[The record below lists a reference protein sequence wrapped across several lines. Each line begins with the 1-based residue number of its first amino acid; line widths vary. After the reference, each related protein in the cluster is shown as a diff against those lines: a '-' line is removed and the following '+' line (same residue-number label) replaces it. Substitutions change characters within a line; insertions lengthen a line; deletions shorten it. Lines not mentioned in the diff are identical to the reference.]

1 MRSKQVSGLAQA
13 RPGPDPGPLPEP
25 GGPGSSPGR
34 RRFPPALPVL
44 TLLVMLGPVVAG
56 LWGTLL
62 PAFGHLPAAGITGPS
77 LDPFRDLFDW
87 AGLPRAMVLSVST
100 GLIATAVSLLIVMLI
115 TAGWSG
121 TRPFRLL
128 ERLLSP
134 LLSVP
139 HAAAAFGLAFLIAP
153 SGWLSRLVSPGLTG
167 WDRPPDLLIV
177 QDTWGLTMTAG
188 LIVKEVPFLLLI
200 TLAALGQADARRS
213 VAISQALGY
222 GRLTG
227 WLKTVFPRVYAQIR
241 PPIYVVLAYSMSV
254 VDVAVILGPNTP
266 PPLSVQIV
274 KWMSDPDLA
283 MRLEGAAGALLQLLL
298 VIGALVFWRLGE
310 MAARV
315 IGQRWII
322 AGRRGRFDAVTAQIA
337 LGFGTAC
344 ALAVLMGVVVLT
356 IWSFAGYWGFPDALP
371 DQLTW
376 RNWMRHGPG
385 TMEALGETA
394 LIAGTVALAALILTI
409 GCLEAEYRYG
419 LHISQ
424 RGIWLLYLPLLIP
437 QTAFLPGLQTLLLGI
452 GADVGRGP
460 VMAAHLVFVLPYV
473 FLSLADPFRA
483 WDARMGTIAA
493 ALRASPNGVL
503 WRVRLPMLLRPI
515 LTALAVGLAVSV
527 GQYLPT
533 LLIGGGRVATLTTE
547 AVALAS
553 GGDRRAIGVY
563 GLMQT
568 GAALVP
574 FALALL
580 VPALVWRNRRGLR
593 HG

>member
-1 MRSKQVSGLAQA
+1 MSTIEAGSLGKARWRSAS
-13 RPGPDPGPLPEP
+13 
-25 GGPGSSPGR
+25 
-34 RRFPPALPVL
+34 RRFLPLLPAL
-44 TLLVMLGPVVAG
+44 TLLAMLGPVVAG
-56 LWGTLL
+56 LWGTIM
-62 PAFGHLPAAGITGPS
+62 PAFGHLPAAGLTGPT
-77 LDPFRDLFDW
+77 LDPFRDLFAW
-87 AGLPRAMVLSVST
+87 AGLPRAMILSLST
-100 GLIATAVSLLIVMLI
+100 GLLATSISLTIVMLI

-121 TRPFRLL
+121 TRPFRAL

-153 SGWLSRLVSPGLTG
+153 SGWLSRLVSPGVTG
-167 WDRPPDLLIV
+167 WERPPDLLIV

-200 TLAALGQADARRS
+200 TLAALGQADAQRS
-213 VAISQALGY
+213 VTVAQALGY
-222 GRLTG
+222 GRVTG

-254 VDVAVILGPNTP
+254 VDIAVILGPNTP

-283 MRLEGAAGALLQLLL
+283 MRLEGAAGALMQLTL

-310 MAARV
+310 IVVGCLGRRWIASGARGRLDPVVARV
-315 IGQRWII
+315 ALL
-322 AGRRGRFDAVTAQIA
+322 AGAAS
-337 LGFGTAC
+337 
-344 ALAVLMGVVVLT
+344 ALAVLLGLVVLA
-356 IWSFAGYWGFPDALP
+356 IWSFAGFWGFPDAFP
-371 DQLTW
+371 DQFTW
-376 RNWMRHGPG
+376 RNWMRFGPNAR
-385 TMEALGETA
+385 EALGETA
-394 LIAGTVALAALILTI
+394 LIAITAALVALVLTI

-419 LHISQ
+419 LSFSA
-424 RGIWLLYLPLLIP
+424 RAVWLLYLPLLIP
-437 QTAFLPGLQTLLLGI
+437 QTAFLPGLQTLMLNV
-452 GADVGRGP
+452 GADEGRVP
-460 VMAAHLVFVLPYV
+460 VILAHLVFVLPYV

-483 WDARMGTIAA
+483 WDTRMGTIAA

-515 LTALAVGLAVSV
+515 LTALAVGIAVSV
-527 GQYLPT
+527 GQYLAT

-580 VPALVWRNRRGLR
+580 IPTLVWRNRKGLR

>member
-1 MRSKQVSGLAQA
+1 
-13 RPGPDPGPLPEP
+13 
-25 GGPGSSPGR
+25 
-34 RRFPPALPVL
+34 
-44 TLLVMLGPVVAG
+44 MLGPVAAG

-62 PAFGHLPAAGITGPS
+62 PAFGHLPAAGLSGPS

-87 AGLPRAMVLSVST
+87 AGLPRAVMLSIST
-100 GLIATAVSLLIVMLI
+100 GLLATVISLAIVVLV

-121 TRPFRLL
+121 TRPFRTL

-153 SGWLSRLVSPGLTG
+153 SGWLSRLISPGITG
-167 WDRPPDLLIV
+167 WVRPPDLLIV

-188 LIVKEVPFLLLI
+188 LVVKEVPFLLLI
-200 TLAALGQADARRS
+200 TLAALGQADAQRS
-213 VAISQALGY
+213 VTIAQALGY
-222 GRLTG
+222 GRVTG

-241 PPIYVVLAYSMSV
+241 PPVYVVLAYSMSV

-283 MRLEGAAGALLQLLL
+283 MRLEAAAGALLQLGL
-298 VIGALVFWRLGE
+298 VVGALIIWRFGE
-310 MAARV
+310 MVGGYLGR
-315 IGQRWII
+315 RWI
-322 AGRRGRFDAVTAQIA
+322 AKGSRGRFDPIVAQGA
-337 LGFGTAC
+337 LVAGGTSALIVLLG
-344 ALAVLMGVVVLT
+344 LAVLA
-356 IWSFAGYWGFPDALP
+356 IWSIAGFWGFPEALP
-371 DQLTW
+371 DQFTL
-376 RNWMRHGPG
+376 RNWMRFGPG
-385 TMEALGETA
+385 TLDALGETA
-394 LIAGTVALAALILTI
+394 LIACVVACVALLLTV

-419 LHISQ
+419 LSFSQ
-424 RGIWLLYLPLLIP
+424 RTVWLIYLPLLIP
-437 QTAFLPGLQTLLLGI
+437 QTAFLPGLQTLMLGV
-452 GADVGRGP
+452 GADVGRLP
-460 VMAAHLVFVLPYV
+460 VMLAHLVFVLPYV

-483 WDARMGTIAA
+483 WDTRMGTIAT
-493 ALRASPNGVL
+493 ALRASPDGVL

-553 GGDRRAIGVY
+553 GGDRRAIAVY

-580 VPALVWRNRRGLR
+580 LPALVWRNRRGLR

>member
-1 MRSKQVSGLAQA
+1 MN
-13 RPGPDPGPLPEP
+13 
-25 GGPGSSPGR
+25 R
-34 RRFPPALPVL
+34 RRFLPLLPIL
-44 TLLVMLGPVVAG
+44 TLLAMLGPVVAG

-62 PAFGHLPAAGITGPS
+62 PAFGHLPAAGLTGPS

-87 AGLPRAMVLSVST
+87 AGLPRAMFLSVST
-100 GLIATAVSLLIVMLI
+100 GLLATAISLAIVMLI

-121 TRPFRLL
+121 TKPFRAL

-153 SGWLSRLVSPGLTG
+153 SGWISRLLSPIVTG

-200 TLAALGQADARRS
+200 TLAALGQADAQRS

-222 GRLTG
+222 GRVTG

-266 PPLSVQIV
+266 PSLSVQIV

-283 MRLEGAAGALLQLLL
+283 MRLEGAAGALVQLGL
-298 VIGALVFWRLGE
+298 VIGALAFWRFGEFAIGRLG
-310 MAARV
+310 A
-315 IGQRWII
+315 RWIASGARGKFDGI
-322 AGRRGRFDAVTAQIA
+322 VAIGSLTAGAI
-337 LGFGTAC
+337 C
-344 ALAVLMGVVVLT
+344 ALSVLLGLVVLT
-356 IWSFAGYWGFPDALP
+356 IWSFAGFWGFPDAFP
-371 DQLTW
+371 DAFTW
-376 RNWMRHGPG
+376 RNWMRFGPG
-385 TMEALGETA
+385 TLEALGETA
-394 LIAGTVALAALILTI
+394 LIAVTVALAALILTI
-409 GCLEAEYRYG
+409 GCLEAEYRFG
-419 LHISQ
+419 LSFSQ
-424 RGIWLLYLPLLIP
+424 RAVWLLYLPLLTP
-437 QTAFLPGLQTLLLGI
+437 QTAFLPGLQTLMLGL
-452 GADVGRGP
+452 GADVGRIP
-460 VMAAHLVFVLPYV
+460 VMLAHLVFVLPYV

-483 WDARMGTIAA
+483 WDSRMGTIAA

-527 GQYLPT
+527 GQYLAT

-580 VPALVWRNRRGLR
+580 IPAVVWRNRKGLR
-593 HG
+593 HE

>member
-1 MRSKQVSGLAQA
+1 
-13 RPGPDPGPLPEP
+13 
-25 GGPGSSPGR
+25 
-34 RRFPPALPVL
+34 
-44 TLLVMLGPVVAG
+44 MLGPVAAG
-56 LWGTLL
+56 LWGTFL
-62 PAFGHLPAAGITGPS
+62 PAFGHLPAAGLTGPS

-87 AGLPRAMVLSVST
+87 AGLPRAMLLSIST
-100 GLIATAVSLLIVMLI
+100 GLIATSVSLLIVMLI

-121 TRPFRLL
+121 TRPFRVL

-153 SGWLSRLVSPGLTG
+153 SGWIARITSPGLTG
-167 WDRPPDLLIV
+167 WERPPDLLIV

-188 LIVKEVPFLLLI
+188 LIIKEVPFLLLI
-200 TLAALGQADARRS
+200 TLAALGQADATRS
-213 VAISQALGY
+213 VTIAQALGY
-222 GRLTG
+222 GQLTG

-266 PPLSVQIV
+266 PSLSVQIV

-283 MRLEGAAGALLQLLL
+283 MRLEGAAGALLQLAL

-310 MAARV
+310 VGAACVGR
-315 IGQRWII
+315 RWIA
-322 AGRRGRFDAVTAQIA
+322 AGRRGRFDAVTRQVA
-337 LGFGTAC
+337 LGLGAAS
-344 ALAVLMGVVVLT
+344 ALAVLLGMVVLT
-356 IWSFAGYWGFPDALP
+356 IWSFAGFWGFPDAWP
-371 DQLTW
+371 DQFTFK
-376 RNWMRHGPG
+376 NWMRFGPG
-385 TMEALGETA
+385 TLEALGETA
-394 LIAGTVALAALILTI
+394 LIAITVAFVALLLTI

-424 RGIWLLYLPLLIP
+424 RGVWLLYLPLLIP
-437 QTAFLPGLQTLLLGI
+437 QTAFLPGLQTLMLSV
-452 GADVGRGP
+452 GADEGRLP
-460 VMAAHLVFVLPYV
+460 VMLAHLVFVLPYV

-483 WDARMGTIAA
+483 WDTRMGTIAA

-527 GQYLPT
+527 GQYLAT

-568 GAALVP
+568 GAALIP

-580 VPALVWRNRRGLR
+580 IPALVWRNRMGLR

>member
-1 MRSKQVSGLAQA
+1 MP
-13 RPGPDPGPLPEP
+13 RPIAPVT
-25 GGPGSSPGR
+25 R
-34 RRFPPALPVL
+34 RRFLPLLPAL
-44 TLLVMLGPVVAG
+44 TLLAMLGPVAAG
-56 LWGTLL
+56 LWGTFL
-62 PAFGHLPAAGITGPS
+62 PAFGHLPAAGLTGPS
-77 LDPFRDLFDW
+77 LEPFRDLFDW
-87 AGLPRAMVLSVST
+87 AGLPRAVILSLST
-100 GLIATAVSLLIVMLI
+100 GILATFFSLTIVTLV

-121 TRPFRLL
+121 TRAFRAL

-153 SGWLSRLVSPGLTG
+153 SGWLSRIVSPGLTG
-167 WDRPPDLLIV
+167 WERPPDLLIV

-188 LIVKEVPFLLLI
+188 LVAKEVPFLLLI
-200 TLAALGQADARRS
+200 MLAALGQADARRS
-213 VAISQALGY
+213 VAVAQALGY

-241 PPIYVVLAYSMSV
+241 PPVYVVLAYSMSV

-274 KWMSDPDLA
+274 KLMSDPDLA
-283 MRLEGAAGALLQLLL
+283 MRLEAAAGALLQLAL
-298 VIGALVFWRLGE
+298 VIGALAFWRLGE
-310 MAARV
+310 VVVGRLGA
-315 IGQRWII
+315 RWIA
-322 AGRRGRFDAVTAQIA
+322 AGGRGRFDGPVAGLA
-337 LGFGTAC
+337 LVGGAGA
-344 ALAVLMGVVVLT
+344 ALAVLLGLAVLT
-356 IWSFAGYWGFPDALP
+356 VWSFAGFWGFPDALP
-371 DQLTW
+371 DSFTMK
-376 RNWMRHGPG
+376 NWMRHGDG
-385 TMEALGETA
+385 AFEALVETA
-394 LIAGTVALAALILTI
+394 LIAAVAALIALVLTI

-419 LHISQ
+419 LKWSA
-424 RGIWLLYLPLLIP
+424 RSVWLLYLPLLVP
-437 QTAFLPGLQTLLLGI
+437 QTAFLPGLQTMMLGI
-452 GADVGRGP
+452 GADIGRLP
-460 VMAAHLVFVLPYV
+460 VMMAHLVFVLPYV

-483 WDARMGTIAA
+483 WDARMGTIAS
-493 ALRASPNGVL
+493 ALGASPDRVL
-503 WRVRLPMLLRPI
+503 WQVRLPMLLRPI

-580 VPALVWRNRRGLR
+580 VPALVWRKRQGLR

>member
-1 MRSKQVSGLAQA
+1 
-13 RPGPDPGPLPEP
+13 
-25 GGPGSSPGR
+25 
-34 RRFPPALPVL
+34 
-44 TLLVMLGPVVAG
+44 MLGPVVAG

-62 PAFGHLPAAGITGPS
+62 PAFGHLPAAGLTGPS
-77 LDPFRDLFDW
+77 LDPFRDLFAW
-87 AGLPRAMVLSVST
+87 AGLPRAVLLSLST
-100 GLIATAVSLLIVMLI
+100 GILATSISLLIVMLI

-121 TRPFRLL
+121 TRPFRVL

-153 SGWLSRLVSPGLTG
+153 SGWLSRLLSPGLTG

-200 TLAALGQADARRS
+200 TLAALGQTDARRS
-213 VAISQALGY
+213 VTISQALGY

-227 WLKTVFPRVYAQIR
+227 WLKTVFPLVYAQIR
-241 PPIYVVLAYSMSV
+241 PPIYVVLAYAMSV

-266 PPLSVQIV
+266 PSLSVQIV

-283 MRLEGAAGALLQLLL
+283 MRLEGAAGALLQLAL

-310 MAARV
+310 AV
-315 IGQRWII
+315 VVWLGHRWIA
-322 AGRRGRFDAVTAQIA
+322 AGSRGKLDPIVAQLA
-337 LGFGTAC
+337 LFAGGSSAI
-344 ALAVLMGVVVLT
+344 AVLLGMVVLT
-356 IWSFAGYWGFPDALP
+356 IWSFAGFWGFPEALP
-371 DQLTW
+371 DEFTW
-376 RNWMRHGPG
+376 RNWMRFGPG
-385 TMEALGETA
+385 TLDALGETA
-394 LIAGTVALAALILTI
+394 LIAVTVALVALILTI

-419 LHISQ
+419 LSFSQ
-424 RGIWLLYLPLLIP
+424 RAVWLLYLPLLVP
-437 QTAFLPGLQTLLLGI
+437 QTAFLPGLQTLMLNL
-452 GADVGRGP
+452 GADVGRLP
-460 VMAAHLVFVLPYV
+460 VMLAHLVFVLPYL

-483 WDARMGTIAA
+483 WDTRMGTIAA

-580 VPALVWRNRRGLR
+580 IPALVWRNRKGLR

>member
-1 MRSKQVSGLAQA
+1 LN
-13 RPGPDPGPLPEP
+13 
-25 GGPGSSPGR
+25 R
-34 RRFPPALPVL
+34 RRYLPILPIL
-44 TLLVMLGPVVAG
+44 TLLVMLGPVAAG

-62 PAFGHLPAAGITGPS
+62 PAFGHLPAAGLSGPS

-87 AGLPRAMVLSVST
+87 AGLPRAVMLSIST
-100 GLIATAVSLLIVMLI
+100 GLLATVISLAIVVLV

-121 TRPFRLL
+121 TRPFRTL

-153 SGWLSRLVSPGLTG
+153 SGWLSRLISPGITG
-167 WDRPPDLLIV
+167 WVRPPDLLIV

-188 LIVKEVPFLLLI
+188 LVVKEVPFLLLI
-200 TLAALGQADARRS
+200 TLAALGQADAQRS
-213 VAISQALGY
+213 VTIAQALGY
-222 GRLTG
+222 GRVTG

-241 PPIYVVLAYSMSV
+241 PPVYVVLAYSMSV

-283 MRLEGAAGALLQLLL
+283 MRLEAAAGALLQLGL
-298 VIGALVFWRLGE
+298 VVGALIIWRFGE
-310 MAARV
+310 MVGGYLGR
-315 IGQRWII
+315 RWI
-322 AGRRGRFDAVTAQIA
+322 AKGSRGRFDPIVAQGA
-337 LGFGTAC
+337 LVAGGTSALIVLLG
-344 ALAVLMGVVVLT
+344 LAVLA
-356 IWSFAGYWGFPDALP
+356 IWSIAGFWGFPEALP
-371 DQLTW
+371 DQFTL
-376 RNWMRHGPG
+376 RNWMRFGPG
-385 TMEALGETA
+385 TLDALGETA
-394 LIAGTVALAALILTI
+394 LIACVVACVALLLTV

-419 LHISQ
+419 LSFSQ
-424 RGIWLLYLPLLIP
+424 RTVWLIYLPLLIP
-437 QTAFLPGLQTLLLGI
+437 QTAFLPGLQTLMLGV
-452 GADVGRGP
+452 GADVGRLP
-460 VMAAHLVFVLPYV
+460 VMLAHLVFVLPYV

-483 WDARMGTIAA
+483 WDTRMGTIAA
-493 ALRASPNGVL
+493 ALRASPDGVL

-553 GGDRRAIGVY
+553 GGDRRAIAVY

-580 VPALVWRNRRGLR
+580 LPALVWRNRRGLR

>member
-1 MRSKQVSGLAQA
+1 MMIRRNTL
-13 RPGPDPGPLPEP
+13 PL
-25 GGPGSSPGR
+25 
-34 RRFPPALPVL
+34 LPVI
-44 TLLVMLGPVVAG
+44 TLLAMLGPVVAG
-56 LWGTLL
+56 LYGTLL
-62 PAFGHLPAAGITGPS
+62 PAFGHLPAAGLSGPS
-77 LDPFRDLFDW
+77 LDPFRALFDW
-87 AGLPRAMVLSVST
+87 AGLPRAVLLSVTT
-100 GLIATAVSLLIVMLI
+100 GLLATGISLAIVMLV

-121 TRPFRLL
+121 TKPFAAL

-153 SGWLSRLVSPGLTG
+153 SGWVSRLFSPALTG

-177 QDTWGLTMTAG
+177 QDTWGLTMTLG

-200 TLAALGQADARRS
+200 TLAALGQADAHRS
-213 VAISQALGY
+213 VTIAQALGY
-222 GRLTG
+222 GRVTG

-241 PPIYVVLAYSMSV
+241 PPVYVVLAYSMSV

-266 PPLSVQIV
+266 PSLSVQIV

-283 MRLEGAAGALLQLLL
+283 MRLEGAAGALLQLGL
-298 VIGALVFWRLGE
+298 VVGALVLWRFGE
-310 MAARV
+310 MVVAHLGRKWIATGARGKADSVVAAV
-315 IGQRWII
+315 ALF
-322 AGRRGRFDAVTAQIA
+322 AGGTSA
-337 LGFGTAC
+337 LI
-344 ALAVLMGVVVLT
+344 VLLGIVVLGL
-356 IWSFAGYWGFPDALP
+356 WSFAGYWGFPDAFP
-371 DQLTW
+371 DSFTL
-376 RNWMRHGPG
+376 RNWMRFGPG
-385 TMEALGETA
+385 TLEALGETA
-394 LIAGTVALAALILTI
+394 LIAVTAGLIALILTI
-409 GCLEAEYRYG
+409 GCLEAEFRYG
-419 LHISQ
+419 LSFSQ
-424 RGIWLLYLPLLIP
+424 RALWLLYLPLLIP
-437 QTAFLPGLQTLLLGI
+437 QTAFLPGLQTFMLNL
-452 GADVGRGP
+452 GADVGRLP
-460 VMAAHLVFVLPYV
+460 VIIAHLVFVLPYV

-483 WDARMGTIAA
+483 WDKRMGVIAA
-493 ALRASPNGVL
+493 ALGASPNGVL

-580 VPALVWRNRRGLR
+580 IPAMVWRNKRGLR